1 MPGSDDAPTG
11 GDTAL
16 SGPQAPP
23 PGLAP
28 MCRIVCN
35 VEALVSLGEAPGGE
49 RRFVPLGGGSVRG
62 PELNGTIVPGGV
74 DWQVRRADGTLEIEA
89 HYALRLDDGALV
101 EVRSS
106 GLRHGPADVMARL
119 ARGEPVGRDEYFFRT
134 LVRFSTGAPAHEALN
149 RTMAIAVGSREAQRV
164 VLDLYR
170 IA

>member
-1 MPGSDDAPTG
+1 MPGSGAALPGPDA
-11 GDTAL
+11 A
-16 SGPQAPP
+16 A
-23 PGLAP
+23 PGLVP
-28 MCRIVCN
+28 MCRIVCA
-35 VEALVSLGEAPGGE
+35 VEALVSLGDTPGGE
-49 RRFVPLGGGSVRG
+49 RRYVPLGGGSVSG
-62 PELNGTIVPGGV
+62 PELNGTVVPGGV

-119 ARGEPVGRDEYFFRT
+119 AKGDPVGRDAYFFRT
-134 LVRFSTGAPAHEALN
+134 LVRFTTGAPAHEVLN